1 MSAILCTGGNFL
13 CDSARSS
20 GPEID
25 KKEEQFM
32 GDEKNEINEIKEEVK
47 ETKEE
52 TKTKKAEGK
61 KSFLNENSLEILTVI
76 LLGITALLTAWAS
89 YVGSIHG
96 GNQAT
101 NYATSNNISSDGNA
115 LYNSAVQTLSQDM
128 GIWNT
133 IASYEVEILYADSV
147 KDNAAVDAYVWK
159 LQWFCEDNLTEEM
172 AAAIGY
178 DTKKFDDGNNDTQ
191 EILAWLKDDKAI
203 TSPFTQEFIDS
214 YFKDANAKLE
224 EAEKVL
230 EQGRQDNANGDK
242 FSLVTVLYSVALFM
256 LGIVGVFKNTG
267 NKKLVLIISAVVLIV
282 SVVFMCTIPLP
293 TSGGIF
299 G

>member
-1 MSAILCTGGNFL
+1 M
-13 CDSARSS
+13 
-20 GPEID
+20 EEE
-25 KKEEQFM
+25 KKEVS
-32 GDEKNEINEIKEEVK
+32 EVK
-47 ETKEE
+47 ETAE
-52 TKTKKAEGK
+52 TKETKKAAKAEGK
-61 KSFLNENSLEILTVI
+61 KSFLNENSLEIITVI

-101 NYATSNNISSDGNA
+101 NYATSNNLSSDGNS

-133 IASYEVEILYADSV
+133 IASYEVEILYADSI
-147 KDNAAVDAYVWK
+147 KDNAAVEANVWK
-159 LQWFCEDNLTEEM
+159 LQWFCEDNLTDAM

-178 DTKKFDDGNNDTQ
+178 DTEKFTDGNNDTQ
-191 EILAWLKDDKAI
+191 EILTWLKDDKAV
-203 TSPFTQEFIDS
+203 TSPFTQEFIDK
-214 YFKDANAKLE
+214 YFDDANAKLE
-224 EAEKVL
+224 EADKTI
-230 EQGRQDNANGDK
+230 EQGKQDNANGDK

-256 LGIVGVFKNTG
+256 LGIVGVFKNTT
-267 NKKLVLIISAVVLIV
+267 NKKLVLAV
-282 SVVFMCTIPLP
+282 SVVCLIIAVVFMVTIPLP

>member
-1 MSAILCTGGNFL
+1 M
-13 CDSARSS
+13 
-20 GPEID
+20 EEE
-25 KKEEQFM
+25 KKAVSEA
-32 GDEKNEINEIKEEVK
+32 K
-47 ETKEE
+47 ETKDAKEA
-52 TKTKKAEGK
+52 KKGKSEGK
-61 KSFLNENSLEILTVI
+61 KSFLNENSLEIITVI

-101 NYATSNNISSDGNA
+101 NYATSNNISSDGNS

-128 GIWNT
+128 SIWNT

-147 KDNAAVDAYVWK
+147 KDNAAIEANVWK
-159 LQWFCEDNLTEEM
+159 LQWFCEDNLTDDM

-178 DTKKFDDGNNDTQ
+178 DSEKFNDGNNDTQ
-191 EILAWLKDDKAI
+191 DILNWLKDDKAI
-203 TSPFTQEFIDS
+203 TSPFTQEFIDK
-214 YFKDANAKLE
+214 YFEEANAKLA
-224 EAEKVL
+224 EADKVI
-230 EQGRQDNANGDK
+230 EQGKEDNANGDK

-256 LGIVGVFKNTG
+256 LGIVGVFKNTT
-267 NKKLVLIISAVVLIV
+267 NKKLVLAV
-282 SVVFMCTIPLP
+282 SVVCLIIAVVFMVTIPLP

>member
-1 MSAILCTGGNFL
+1 M
-13 CDSARSS
+13 
-20 GPEID
+20 EEE
-25 KKEEQFM
+25 KKEVS
-32 GDEKNEINEIKEEVK
+32 EVK
-47 ETKEE
+47 ETKESKE
-52 TKTKKAEGK
+52 TKKSKAEGK
-61 KSFLNENSLEILTVI
+61 KSFLNENSIEIITVI

-101 NYATSNNISSDGNA
+101 NYATSNNLSSDGNS

-128 GIWNT
+128 SIWNS
-133 IASYEVEILYADSV
+133 IATYEVEILYAQSV
-147 KDNAAVDAYVWK
+147 KDNAAIEANVWK
-159 LQWFCEDNLTEEM
+159 LQWFCEDNLTDEM

-178 DTKKFDDGNNDTQ
+178 DTEKFTDGNNDTQ
-191 EILAWLKDDKAI
+191 EILDWLKDDKAI
-203 TSPFTQEFIDS
+203 TSPFTQEFIDK
-214 YFKDANAKLE
+214 YFEEANAKL
-224 EAEKVL
+224 AESDKVI
-230 EQGRQDNANGDK
+230 EQGKEDNANGDK

-267 NKKLVLIISAVVLIV
+267 NKKLVLIVSFVCLVVALI
-282 SVVFMCTIPLP
+282 FMCTIPLP